1 MQIVQINKYKIK
13 WKNSDKAKD
22 SPSVQLAQ
30 NSLHYWLILTPILQE
45 MDPSHKYRVY
55 ETTVTVK
62 LYMCFVHSPC
72 RALGLHSSTNLC
84 GPFYV
89 STAPS
94 KDKRCGPGEPLDK
107 TLPGSLHRART
118 QSLGVKYS
126 LQCFF
131 TLTHTHTPPT
141 HYMNIF
147 LFILPCLSSPLFQRA
162 SSHIPPPILF
172 LTTSHPPI
180 SI

>member
-1 MQIVQINKYKIK
+1 
-13 WKNSDKAKD
+13 
-22 SPSVQLAQ
+22 
-30 NSLHYWLILTPILQE
+30 
-45 MDPSHKYRVY
+45 
-55 ETTVTVK
+55 
-62 LYMCFVHSPC
+62 MCFVHSPC

-131 TLTHTHTPPT
+131 TLTHTHTPYTLYEYLPLYT
-141 HYMNIF
+141 SLSLISF
-147 LFILPCLSSPLFQRA
+147 VSESLFPYS
-162 SSHIPPPILF
+162 SSHPFSHHISSTHFYLIHVILLF
-172 LTTSHPPI
+172 HI
-180 SI
+180 SGEAFKNSLQKESVSSARVEARVFVLVW

>member
-1 MQIVQINKYKIK
+1 M
-13 WKNSDKAKD
+13 
-22 SPSVQLAQ
+22 
-30 NSLHYWLILTPILQE
+30 
-45 MDPSHKYRVY
+45 
-55 ETTVTVK
+55 TVK
-62 LYMCFVHSPC
+62 LYTCFAHSPC

-94 KDKRCGPGEPLDK
+94 KDKRRRPGEPLDK
-107 TLPGSLHRART
+107 TFPESLHTARK

-131 TLTHTHTPPT
+131 TLTRKHPT

-162 SSHIPPPILF
+162 SSHIPPPLLF